1 MENRARKGPI
11 QPEVEKEKKKEAPSS
26 KRQAWQWLWDVI
38 GYIQVQLTMYLGQDA
53 GYLVG

>member
-26 KRQAWQWLWDVI
+26 KLQASS
-38 GYIQVQLTMYLGQDA
+38 LTM
-53 GYLVG
+53 LVG

>member
-26 KRQAWQWLWDVI
+26 KLQAPSFKLDNACRI
-38 GYIQVQLTMYLGQDA
+38 I
-53 GYLVG
+53 

>member
-26 KRQAWQWLWDVI
+26 KRQAWQWLKDSI
-38 GYIQVQLTMYLGQDA
+38 GLI
-53 GYLVG
+53 